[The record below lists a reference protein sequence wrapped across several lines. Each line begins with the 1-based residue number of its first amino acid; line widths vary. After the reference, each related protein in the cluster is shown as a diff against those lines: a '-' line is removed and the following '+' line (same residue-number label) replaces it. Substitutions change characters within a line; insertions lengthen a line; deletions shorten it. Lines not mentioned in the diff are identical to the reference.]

1 MNLAHYLASRIYR
14 GEEGEKQQAS
24 RPAVVIAMA
33 GIAIGV
39 AVMLISVAVVVGF
52 KQEVRGKIVGFSS
65 HITVMN
71 QRVTSAF
78 DSRPVVT
85 DDSLMALFAN
95 RSEVKHAQRFSL
107 KAGMIKTQDAFQGM
121 VLKGVGPE
129 YDRRFLR
136 RHLVEGECP
145 QFSDSAS
152 TNRVVISRLLADK
165 LRLKVGD
172 KLDTYFLDEQVRA
185 RRLQVVGI
193 YCTNFADYDR
203 MMLFTDLCTVNRLNR
218 WRLDQSSGMEVEV
231 RDDAHLE
238 EATFALSDLLTD
250 RIDRYGQRYIVLNV
264 EQLNPQ
270 MFAWLDILDVN
281 IWVIL
286 FLMVGVAGF
295 TMISGLLIIIIER
308 TSMIGLLK
316 SLGASNLLLRKLF
329 LWLSVFL
336 IGRGMA
342 WGNAVALLLIL
353 LQRQL
358 GLFTLDAETNYMDTV
373 PMALPWGY
381 FLLINLGAF
390 VASVL
395 MLVGPSYLIARI
407 HPAASMRYE

>member
-1 MNLAHYLASRIYR
+1 MNLARHLALRIYR
-14 GEEGEKQQAS
+14 GEEGEQRQAS
-24 RPAVVIAMA
+24 RPVVVIAMA

-39 AVMLISVAVVVGF
+39 AVMLISVAVVIGF

-71 QRVTSAF
+71 QRVASAY

-85 DDSLMALFAN
+85 DDSLMALFSN
-95 RSEVKHAQRFSL
+95 CPQVKHAQRFSL

-129 YDRRFLR
+129 YDRRFLW

-193 YCTNFADYDR
+193 YCTNFADFDR

-218 WRLDQSSGMEVEV
+218 WHEDQSSGMEVEV
-231 RDDAHLE
+231 RDYEQLDE
-238 EATFALSDLLTD
+238 TTFALADQLAEHT
-250 RIDRYGQRYIVLNV
+250 DRYGQRYVVVSV

-270 MFAWLDILDVN
+270 MFAWLGILDVN

-295 TMISGLLIIIIER
+295 TMVSGLLIIIIER
-308 TSMIGLLK
+308 TAMIGLLK

-336 IGRGMA
+336 IGRGML
-342 WGNAVALLLIL
+342 WGNVVALLLIFA
-353 LQRQL
+353 QRWL
-358 GLFTLDAETNYMDTV
+358 GLFTLDPETYYMDTV

-407 HPAASMRYE
+407 HPATSMRYE

>member
-1 MNLAHYLASRIYR
+1 MNLPRYLALRIYR
-14 GEEGEKQQAS
+14 GTEGEKRQAS

-39 AVMLISVAVVVGF
+39 AVMLISVAVVIGF

-71 QRVTSAF
+71 QRVASAF

-95 RSEVKHAQRFSL
+95 SPQVKHTQRFSL

-121 VLKGVGPE
+121 LLKGVGPE

-218 WRLDQSSGMEVEV
+218 WHNDQSSGMEVEV
-231 RDDAHLE
+231 RDYEQLDE
-238 EATFALSDLLTD
+238 TTYALADQLAERTD
-250 RIDRYGQRYIVLNV
+250 HYGQRYVVVSV

-270 MFAWLDILDVN
+270 MFAWLGILDVN

-308 TSMIGLLK
+308 TAMIGLLK
-316 SLGASNLLLRKLF
+316 SLGCSNLLLRKLF

-336 IGRGMA
+336 IGRGML
-342 WGNAVALLLIL
+342 WGNLVALLLIFA
-353 LQRQL
+353 QRWL
-358 GLFTLDAETNYMDTV
+358 GLFTLDPETYYMDTV

-407 HPAASMRYE
+407 HPATSMRYE

>member
-358 GLFTLDAETNYMDTV
+358 GLFTLDAETYYMDTV

>member
-1 MNLAHYLASRIYR
+1 MNLARHLALRIYR
-14 GEEGEKQQAS
+14 GEEGEQRQAS
-24 RPAVVIAMA
+24 RPVVVIAMA

-39 AVMLISVAVVVGF
+39 AVMLISVAVVIGF

-65 HITVMN
+65 YITVMN
-71 QRVTSAF
+71 QRVASAY

-95 RSEVKHAQRFSL
+95 CPQVKHAQRFSL

-193 YCTNFADYDR
+193 YCTNFADFDR

-218 WRLDQSSGMEVEV
+218 WHEDQSSGMEVEV
-231 RDDAHLE
+231 RDYEQLDE
-238 EATFALSDLLTD
+238 TTFALADQLAEHT
-250 RIDRYGQRYIVLNV
+250 DRYGQRYVVVSV

-270 MFAWLDILDVN
+270 MFAWLGILDVN

-295 TMISGLLIIIIER
+295 TMVSGLLIIIIER
-308 TSMIGLLK
+308 TAMIGLLK

-336 IGRGMA
+336 IGRGML
-342 WGNAVALLLIL
+342 WGNVVALLLIFV
-353 LQRQL
+353 QRWL
-358 GLFTLDAETNYMDTV
+358 GLFTLDPETYYMDTV

-407 HPAASMRYE
+407 HPATSMRYE

>member
-1 MNLAHYLASRIYR
+1 
-14 GEEGEKQQAS
+14 
-24 RPAVVIAMA
+24 
-33 GIAIGV
+33 
-39 AVMLISVAVVVGF
+39 
-52 KQEVRGKIVGFSS
+52 
-65 HITVMN
+65 
-71 QRVTSAF
+71 
-78 DSRPVVT
+78 
-85 DDSLMALFAN
+85 
-95 RSEVKHAQRFSL
+95 
-107 KAGMIKTQDAFQGM
+107 
-121 VLKGVGPE
+121 
-129 YDRRFLR
+129 
-136 RHLVEGECP
+136 
-145 QFSDSAS
+145 
-152 TNRVVISRLLADK
+152 
-165 LRLKVGD
+165 
-172 KLDTYFLDEQVRA
+172 
-185 RRLQVVGI
+185 
-193 YCTNFADYDR
+193 
-203 MMLFTDLCTVNRLNR
+203 
-218 WRLDQSSGMEVEV
+218 
-231 RDDAHLE
+231 
-238 EATFALSDLLTD
+238 
-250 RIDRYGQRYIVLNV
+250 
-264 EQLNPQ
+264 

-358 GLFTLDAETNYMDTV
+358 GLFTLDAETYYMDTV

>member
-1 MNLAHYLASRIYR
+1 MNLPRYLALRIYR
-14 GEEGEKQQAS
+14 GTEGEKRQAS

-39 AVMLISVAVVVGF
+39 AVMLISVAVVIGF

-71 QRVTSAF
+71 QRVASAF

-95 RSEVKHAQRFSL
+95 SPQVKHTQRFSL

-121 VLKGVGPE
+121 LLKGVGPE

-218 WRLDQSSGMEVEV
+218 WHNDQSSGMEVEV
-231 RDDAHLE
+231 RDYEQLDETTDALADQLAE
-238 EATFALSDLLTD
+238 RTD
-250 RIDRYGQRYIVLNV
+250 HYGQRYVVVSV

-270 MFAWLDILDVN
+270 MFAWLGILDVN

-308 TSMIGLLK
+308 IAMIGLLK
-316 SLGASNLLLRKLF
+316 SLGCSNLLLRKLF

-336 IGRGMA
+336 IGRGML
-342 WGNAVALLLIL
+342 WGNLVALLLIFA
-353 LQRQL
+353 QRWL
-358 GLFTLDAETNYMDTV
+358 GLFTLDPETYYMDTV

-407 HPAASMRYE
+407 HPATSMRYE